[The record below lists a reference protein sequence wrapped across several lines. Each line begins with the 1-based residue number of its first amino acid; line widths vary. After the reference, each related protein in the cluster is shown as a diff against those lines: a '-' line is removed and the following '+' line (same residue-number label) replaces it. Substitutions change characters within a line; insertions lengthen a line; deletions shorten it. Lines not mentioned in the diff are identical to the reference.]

1 VKKVRAEIHLGSIR
15 NNAKAWK
22 TVTKTKLCAVVKAD
36 AYGHGAEEVV
46 CALSGVADAFAVA
59 ILDEAVSIKTAACGK
74 DILIFT
80 PPLDE
85 KQVLRAAKDGFV
97 LSVPDLWTAKLVAH
111 TCERENARAR
121 VHLKVNTGMNRYG
134 MGLSELGKCCKL
146 FLNNPLVDVDGVY
159 SHIYAETLST
169 ANRQREDFM
178 KAVGVCRKYFPNAAA
193 HLSATYGATLG
204 KNFALDMVRIGIGLY
219 GYLPDGANKRN
230 APVLKKGMTVYASV
244 AASRKYTRGGAGYGE
259 RANVNERTK
268 RLYVV
273 RAGYA
278 DGFLRKAQNG
288 AVGEEDNVNNACM
301 DVTLRTGNCRRGTEI
316 ALLTDAD
323 ETAKKTG
330 TISYEVL
337 CAATRRAE
345 RIYDYE

>member
-1 VKKVRAEIHLGSIR
+1 MEKVKAEIHLGSIR
-15 NNAKAWK
+15 QNAKAWK
-22 TVTKTKLCAVVKAD
+22 VATRTKLCAVVKAD

-59 ILDEAVSIKTAACGK
+59 ILDEAVAIKTVACGK

-85 KQVLRAAKDGFV
+85 KQVLRAVKDGFV
-97 LSVPDLWTAKLVAH
+97 LSVPVLWTAKLVSLV
-111 TCERENARAR
+111 CRRENLRTR

-134 MGLSELGKCCKL
+134 MGLSELGKCCK
-146 FLNNPLVDVDGVY
+146 FLLDNPLLEVDGVY
-159 SHIYAETLST
+159 SHIYAETLITS
-169 ANRQREDFM
+169 NRQREDFM
-178 KAVGVCRKYFPNAAA
+178 KAVGVCRRYFPNTVA

-204 KNFALDMVRIGIGLY
+204 SEFALDMVRIGIGLY
-219 GYLPDGANKRN
+219 GYLPNGANVEN

-244 AASRKYTRGGAGYGE
+244 AASRKYTHGGAGYGE
-259 RANVNERTK
+259 HAFVDGQTK
-268 RLYVV
+268 RLYAV

-278 DGFLRKAQNG
+278 DGFLRKANNG
-288 AVGEEDNVNNACM
+288 TVGAENNANNACM
-301 DVTLRTGNCRRGTEI
+301 DVTLRKGNCRRGTEI
-316 ALLTDAD
+316 AILTDAD
-323 ETAKKTG
+323 DTAKRTD